1 MPSSR
6 SCCSEDSLLPP
17 QGAVTVTGCLVT
29 LIGSPMILPAALLF
43 SEEALMVQQPSKAVQ
58 QEVLYLLM
66 MPWIS
71 N

>member
-1 MPSSR
+1 MI
-6 SCCSEDSLLPP
+6 PP
-17 QGAVTVTGCLVT
+17 V
-29 LIGSPMILPAALLF
+29 ALLF
-43 SEEALMVQQPSKAVQ
+43 SEEALMVQQPSRALQ